1 MISFSFQM
9 NSCTQEHQTE
19 FHIYVL
25 IRQVLLMNYIG
36 NLFQVLLH
44 QRLEVGFATQVE
56 SDW

>member
-1 MISFSFQM
+1 M

-19 FHIYVL
+19 FHIDVL
-25 IRQVLLMNYIG
+25 IHQVLLMNYIG
-36 NLFQVLLH
+36 YLFQVLLH